1 MAVKVARANKIGAE
15 PALFGRMLR
24 RWVIV
29 AAAALLVACSPGT
42 ATLAPASDSAS
53 ATPTAPTYAQVLS
66 AIGGARTV
74 HEVKHAGNLTIDTQ
88 ADASGT
94 VAGTFTIEGMGSL
107 QFFASGGAFE
117 AVADAQF
124 VANCGCLQ
132 KPTPG
137 VCQTF
142 SPATLVGVGLSTSD
156 MAVFTPAG
164 LVQGFTTAVPTM
176 TIEGSATVNGVATY
190 VFKGSGRELYV
201 PTKGAPLPIRVSR
214 PGVYDTIVE
223 WNVALPTKPAS
234 CP

>member
-1 MAVKVARANKIGAE
+1 
-15 PALFGRMLR
+15 MLR
-24 RWVIV
+24 RWMIV
-29 AAAALLVACSPGT
+29 PATALLAACGPG
-42 ATLAPASDSAS
+42 ATLAPASDSPS
-53 ATPTAPTYAQVLS
+53 ATPTPPTYAQVLD
-66 AIGGARTV
+66 AMGGARSV
-74 HEVKHAGNLTIDTQ
+74 HEVRHAGNVTSDTR

-124 VANCGCLQ
+124 VANCGCPQ

-137 VCQTF
+137 VCQSFT
-142 SPATLVGVGLSTSD
+142 PANLVGVGLTASD
-156 MAVFTPAG
+156 MAVFTPVG
-164 LVQGFTTAVPTM
+164 LVQGFTTAAPTM